1 MRRRHRSLVEKGC
14 CGCWPSRNA
23 GQLPSEPGEQEVVRH
38 VHQVRGPPPPLTS
51 PVPAIWGQLPP
62 PNRRRLVWLLSEVL
76 ARQLVR
82 LNVQTEEVGDAAPGS
97 TTADAW

>member
-1 MRRRHRSLVEKGC
+1 
-14 CGCWPSRNA
+14 
-23 GQLPSEPGEQEVVRH
+23 
-38 VHQVRGPPPPLTS
+38 
-51 PVPAIWGQLPP
+51 VPAIWGQLPP